1 MKLKNIF
8 SKNNMFSF
16 VVGAVVVGAVAG
28 VAVAGVAVGGVAAGV
43 VGIVAGIGGAV
54 VIGVAAAIEKKF
66 GLKLKFV
73 PLFTGLV
80 SVVGIAL
87 ANIPSNTPQANQE
100 LSAVSESATVQTAQ
114 APGNAVDHLRISFS
128 TATVDPD
135 STLARLSDNTGPVY
149 PSYELRMA

>member
-1 MKLKNIF
+1 
-8 SKNNMFSF
+8 MFSF

-43 VGIVAGIGGAV
+43 VGIVAGMGGAV
-54 VIGVAAAIEKKF
+54 VFGVAAAIEKKF

-87 ANIPSNTPQANQE
+87 ANIPSNAHQAGQE
-100 LSAVSESATVQTAQ
+100 LSAVSEPATVQMVMSDS
-114 APGNAVDHLRISFS
+114 AVGPLRVSFA
-128 TATVDPD
+128 ATVDPD
-135 STLARLSDNTGPVY
+135 SAPARLPDNTGAVY